1 MNLIEEFTLYGTL
14 EEPLPVGEVPT
25 GTRIFF
31 GVSGGHIK
39 GDRINAKILGGGE
52 WALLGPDGYIRL
64 DVRLQAETDDGA
76 LLYAQ
81 YTGLLRF
88 DDTVQ
93 GALGSGQGTEFD
105 NTYFYSNPRI
115 ETGDERYAWLN
126 TTFFIGEGRIMPNR
140 GVEYRVYRPEG

>member
-1 MNLIEEFTLYGTL
+1 MNLIHEFTLSATL
-14 EEPLPVGEVPT
+14 EDPLPVGEVPT

-31 GVSGGHIK
+31 GVKEGQIEGE
-39 GDRINAKILGGGE
+39 RINAKLLGGGE

-64 DVRLQAETDDGA
+64 DVRLQAQTDDGA

-81 YTGLLRF
+81 YTGLLQF
-88 DDTVQ
+88 NEAVQ
-93 GALGSGQGTEFD
+93 AALANGEGTDFD

-126 TTFFIGEGRIMPNR
+126 TTFFIGEGRITPNQ
-140 GVEYRVYRPEG
+140 GVEYRVWRPEG

>member
-1 MNLIEEFTLYGTL
+1 MNLIHEFTLSASL
-14 EEPLPVGEVPT
+14 EDALPVGEVPT

-31 GVSGGHIK
+31 GVKEGQIT

-76 LLYAQ
+76 FLYGQ
-81 YTGLLRF
+81 YTGLLQF
-88 DDTVQ
+88 NDKVQ
-93 GALGSGQGTEFD
+93 SALASGEATDFD

-126 TTFFIGEGRIMPNR
+126 TTFFIGEGRITPNQ
-140 GVEYRVYRPEG
+140 GVEYRVWRPEV